1 MATLVADETTNNNN
15 TNNKKVTTATT
26 ADADNNNDK
35 VRLNVGGTYF
45 LTTYTTLSNVHNNST
60 PTYFHGI
67 ISEHFKKEYDKQLSE
82 EYYFIDRDPTYFRY
96 VLNYLRDGN
105 ISGIPKDNVQILN
118 EILQEASFYSING
131 LTIYITKI
139 LNDIYE
145 NKKKSNSDV
154 KEHKLF
160 QDLNRYELQQTFN
173 EYVKKDGYDVVS
185 MTQGDSSHSNG
196 RQLYNLILCKHI
208 SMEDMS
214 FVNRLMKTS

>member
-1 MATLVADETTNNNN
+1 MTTLVADETTNNNN

-60 PTYFHGI
+60 PTYFHGF
-67 ISEHFKKEYDKQLSE
+67 ISQHFKKEYDKQLSE

-118 EILQEASFYSING
+118 EIL
-131 LTIYITKI
+131 
-139 LNDIYE
+139 
-145 NKKKSNSDV
+145 
-154 KEHKLF
+154 
-160 QDLNRYELQQTFN
+160 
-173 EYVKKDGYDVVS
+173 
-185 MTQGDSSHSNG
+185 
-196 RQLYNLILCKHI
+196 HI
-208 SMEDMS
+208 
-214 FVNRLMKTS
+214 K

>member
-1 MATLVADETTNNNN
+1 M
-15 TNNKKVTTATT
+15 
-26 ADADNNNDK
+26 
-35 VRLNVGGTYF
+35 
-45 LTTYTTLSNVHNNST
+45 
-60 PTYFHGI
+60 
-67 ISEHFKKEYDKQLSE
+67 SE

-173 EYVKKDGYDVVS
+173 EYVKK
-185 MTQGDSSHSNG
+185 M
-196 RQLYNLILCKHI
+196 
-208 SMEDMS
+208 DMMLS
-214 FVNRLMKTS
+214 P